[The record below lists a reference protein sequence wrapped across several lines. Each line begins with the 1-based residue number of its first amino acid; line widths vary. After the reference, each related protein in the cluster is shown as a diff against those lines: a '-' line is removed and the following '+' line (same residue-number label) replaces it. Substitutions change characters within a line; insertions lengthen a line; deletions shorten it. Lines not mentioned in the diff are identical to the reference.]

1 MPSAHIAPSTRIAL
15 VSDIHGNL
23 PALEAVHADLRRR
36 GADLVVNLG
45 DCLSGPLLARETAQF
60 LQAQGWPTV
69 AGNHD
74 RNLIEQSPAQLA
86 PPDACAHAQL
96 GAPELAWLRTLPA
109 TLREADLFFCHATP
123 QHNCS
128 YLLETVLPGGAVR
141 LASPSEIAERLG
153 DERAAFIACGH
164 THFPRAVRTAAGQW
178 IVNPGSVGLPAF
190 EDDSPCLHRIETGS
204 PDARYAL
211 AERTAQGWS
220 VALISVPYDHRSMA
234 QLARSRGF
242 ADWAVALE
250 TGYMKFPEAH
260 RPPGA

>member
-1 MPSAHIAPSTRIAL
+1 MPSTRIAL

-45 DCLSGPLLARETAQF
+45 DSLSGPLLARETAQF

-74 RNLIEQSPAQLA
+74 RNLIEQGPAQLA

-96 GAPELAWLRTLPA
+96 GAQELAWLRTLPA

-141 LASPSEIAERLG
+141 LASQSEVAQRLG
-153 DERAAFIACGH
+153 EERAAFIACGH

-178 IVNPGSVGLPAF
+178 IVNSGSVGLPAF
-190 EDDSPCLHRIETGS
+190 EDDNPYLHRIETGS

-211 AERTAQGWS
+211 AERTAQGFS
-220 VALISVPYDHRSMA
+220 VALISVPYDHRPMA

-250 TGYMKFPEAH
+250 TGYMDAPRTA
-260 RPPGA
+260 R